1 MNTARLHDAL
11 DSEISKNLY
20 RHDKERAILAKTRVK
35 LLILITALM
44 MLYMSVSWLF

>member
-20 RHDKERAILAKTRVK
+20 RHNKRAILAKTRVK
-35 LLILITALM
+35 LFILITALM